1 LFRSLFLL
9 LFLVALS
16 VKRLKMIRLISG
28 LFKFAVFA
36 VILIFAIYN
45 FELVTLQFANVYEL
59 NLPLAVLLFL
69 VFVLGLTLGS
79 TMTWVTKLGIKDR

>member
-1 LFRSLFLL
+1 
-9 LFLVALS
+9 
-16 VKRLKMIRLISG
+16 MIRLISG

-79 TMTWVTKLGIKDR
+79 AMTWVTKLGIKDR

>member
-1 LFRSLFLL
+1 
-9 LFLVALS
+9 
-16 VKRLKMIRLISG
+16 
-28 LFKFAVFA
+28 VFA

-79 TMTWVTKLGIKDR
+79 TMTWVTKLGT

>member
-1 LFRSLFLL
+1 
-9 LFLVALS
+9 
-16 VKRLKMIRLISG
+16 MIRLISG

-45 FELVTLQFANVYEL
+45 FELVTLQFANVYEFS
-59 NLPLAVLLFL
+59 LPLAVLLFL

-79 TMTWVTKLGIKDR
+79 TMTWVTKLGTKDR